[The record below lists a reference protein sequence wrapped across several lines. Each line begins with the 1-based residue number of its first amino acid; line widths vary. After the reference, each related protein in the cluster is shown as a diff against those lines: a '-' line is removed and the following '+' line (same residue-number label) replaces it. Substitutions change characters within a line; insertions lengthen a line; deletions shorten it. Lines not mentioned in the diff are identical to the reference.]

1 MVAMKVSL
9 KTGVSSPTG
18 WTAASAP
25 PSTPAM
31 PASRPLESSPDWLP
45 ATPRWRVSALV
56 GGYVVWVLSCAVFFA
71 LGVNVGK
78 LSPFAPAMRRPLPVA
93 DTPPE
98 RPPERAIDLSDAR
111 YAVQVAA
118 VATAD
123 EANRL
128 VAELNR
134 KGFTSAFVTRPT
146 AGTGNELYL
155 VKVGLYNLT
164 TANQVSE
171 ELRRDFGFR
180 AARVVPN

>member
-1 MVAMKVSL
+1 MNVSL
-9 KTGVSSPTG
+9 KTGASKPTG
-18 WTAASAP
+18 WPSAP
-25 PSTPAM
+25 PASV
-31 PASRPLESSPDWLP
+31 SRPADSRPSAQPTPLSPDWLP
-45 ATPRWRVSALV
+45 ATPRRRVSALV
-56 GGYVVWVLSCAVFFA
+56 GGYVIWVLSCVVFFA

-78 LSPFAPAMRRPLPVA
+78 LTPFVPVTRRPPAVP
-93 DTPPE
+93 DSPPE
-98 RPPERAIDLSDAR
+98 RPLERAIDLSDAR

-134 KGFTSAFVTRPT
+134 KGFTSAFVTRP
-146 AGTGNELYL
+146 AAETGNELYL

>member
-1 MVAMKVSL
+1 MPWRAPSAMPSSS
-9 KTGVSSPTG
+9 SSPL
-18 WTAASAP
+18 P
-25 PSTPAM
+25 
-31 PASRPLESSPDWLP
+31 RSSDALLSLP
-45 ATPRWRVSALV
+45 RRRARSIAV
-56 GGYVVWVLSCAVFFA
+56 GYAVWVLSCTAFFA

-78 LSPFAPAMRRPLPVA
+78 LSPFASGAKRSPSPVAAPLERPL
-93 DTPPE
+93 
-98 RPPERAIDLSDAR
+98 ERAIIFPDAR

-146 AGTGNELYL
+146 PETGNELYL

>member
-1 MVAMKVSL
+1 ML
-9 KTGVSSPTG
+9 FPSPTSRL
-18 WTAASAP
+18 TA
-25 PSTPAM
+25 
-31 PASRPLESSPDWLP
+31 RPLEQSTGGRPTS
-45 ATPRWRVSALV
+45 RHQRVRALL
-56 GGYVVWVLSCAVFFA
+56 GGYVVWVLSCTLFFA
-71 LGVNVGK
+71 LGLNIGK
-78 LSPFAPAMRRPLPVA
+78 LSPFAPTTRRPLPGTKHV
-93 DTPPE
+93 PE
-98 RPPERAIDLSDAR
+98 RPPERTIDLSDAR

-128 VAELNR
+128 VAELNH

-146 AGTGNELYL
+146 PETGNKLYL

-180 AARVVPN
+180 TARVVPH

>member
-1 MVAMKVSL
+1 M
-9 KTGVSSPTG
+9 P
-18 WTAASAP
+18 AP
-25 PSTPAM
+25 PPVPRTTFQPTR
-31 PASRPLESSPDWLP
+31 PASGWLP
-45 ATPRWRVSALV
+45 AAPRRRVSALV
-56 GGYVVWVLSCAVFFA
+56 GGYVVWVVSCAVFFA

-78 LSPFAPAMRRPLPVA
+78 LAPFVPVTRRPPPVA
-93 DTPPE
+93 DTLPE
-98 RPPERAIDLSDAR
+98 RPPERAIVLSDAR

-128 VAELNR
+128 VADLNR
-134 KGFTSAFVTRPT
+134 KGFTSAFVTRPSPE
-146 AGTGNELYL
+146 TGNELYL

>member
-1 MVAMKVSL
+1 MLHPTA
-9 KTGVSSPTG
+9 SPSPVK
-18 WTAASAP
+18 ASPCP
-25 PSTPAM
+25 PRRSFWP
-31 PASRPLESSPDWLP
+31 
-45 ATPRWRVSALV
+45 VFV
-56 GGYVVWVLSCAVFFA
+56 GYVVWVLSCTAFFA
-71 LGVNVGK
+71 LGISIGK
-78 LSPFAPAMRRPLPVA
+78 LSPFAPSAHRSMPLAVI
-93 DTPPE
+93 PPE
-98 RPPERAIDLSDAR
+98 RPPERAITLPDAR

-146 AGTGNELYL
+146 PDTGNELYL
-155 VKVGLYNLT
+155 VKVGLYNLE

-180 AARVVPN
+180 AARVVQN

>member
-1 MVAMKVSL
+1 MGGCANVA
-9 KTGVSSPTG
+9 VSSRHARFPICLP
-18 WTAASAP
+18 AAETLPGLASGDAP
-25 PSTPAM
+25 PAGGR
-31 PASRPLESSPDWLP
+31 AGG
-45 ATPRWRVSALV
+45 RVCGL
-56 GGYVVWVLSCAVFFA
+56 GVVVCRVFA

-78 LSPFAPAMRRPLPVA
+78 LSPFAPATRRPPPVT

-134 KGFTSAFVTRPT
+134 KGFTSAFVTRP
-146 AGTGNELYL
+146 AAETGNELYL

>member
-1 MVAMKVSL
+1 MRS
-9 KTGVSSPTG
+9 SSPSSLPRPSDPLPPRRLRPVVIG
-18 WTAASAP
+18 YAIWVASC
-25 PSTPAM
+25 T
-31 PASRPLESSPDWLP
+31 
-45 ATPRWRVSALV
+45 
-56 GGYVVWVLSCAVFFA
+56 VFFA

-78 LSPFAPAMRRPLPVA
+78 LSPFASLTKRSPAPAAMPLEQPI
-93 DTPPE
+93 E
-98 RPPERAIDLSDAR
+98 HAIVLPDAR

-146 AGTGNELYL
+146 PEAENELYL
-155 VKVGLYNLT
+155 VKVGLYNLA

-180 AARVVPN
+180 SARVVQN

>member
-1 MVAMKVSL
+1 MPDSL
-9 KTGVSSPTG
+9 PASSPYT
-18 WTAASAP
+18 P
-25 PSTPAM
+25 PAQPPHRA
-31 PASRPLESSPDWLP
+31 R
-45 ATPRWRVSALV
+45 RWVL
-56 GGYVVWVLSCAVFFA
+56 GGYVIWVLSCAAFFA

-78 LSPFAPAMRRPLPVA
+78 LSPFAPSASRA
-93 DTPPE
+93 TTPPTAAPE
-98 RPPERAIDLSDAR
+98 RPPDRAILLPDAR

-146 AGTGNELYL
+146 PDTGNELYL
-155 VKVGLYNLT
+155 VKVGLYNLE

-180 AARVVPN
+180 AARVVQN

>member
-1 MVAMKVSL
+1 
-9 KTGVSSPTG
+9 
-18 WTAASAP
+18 
-25 PSTPAM
+25 M
-31 PASRPLESSPDWLP
+31 PASLSVSRPTPQPAQSPPDQLS
-45 ATPRWRVSALV
+45 ATSQRRVGALV
-56 GGYVVWVLSCAVFFA
+56 AGYVVWVLSCAVFFA
-71 LGVNVGK
+71 LGINVGK
-78 LSPFAPAMRRPLPVA
+78 LSPFAPVARHSLPVA
-93 DTPPE
+93 DIPPE

-134 KGFTSAFVTRPT
+134 KGFTSAFVTRPS
-146 AGTGNELYL
+146 AEAGNELYL